1 MPVLNFIFL
10 LILILAI
17 NQFLLKKKILLNL
30 TGDKHQKFSSVSK
43 VPLTGGLFV
52 FFGSI
57 LFFKNDF
64 LILILFSGMILIL
77 GIFSDLKLIK
87 SALVRFFLQSII
99 VLSFLI
105 FNDIQLTNTRILFLD
120 NLLQNHLLNYLFLTF
135 CVLIVVNGSNF
146 IDGMNTLNI
155 GYYFILSLV
164 IYFLDLSDNTILHK
178 DLIIN
183 ILILLF
189 FLYLLNFFNK
199 IYLGD
204 SGSYFIGFIYAIFL
218 INIYFYNQFMSPFF
232 IILLLWYPCY
242 ENLFSILR
250 KYNLNSS
257 PMKPDTNHFHQ
268 LVFFFIKK
276 KYKLKTF
283 TSNIFT
289 AHIIN
294 FYNLIIFCIGFKY
307 LTKTEIQI
315 FLILFNIFFY
325 TIIYTKIYSYKYRK
339 GA

>member
-1 MPVLNFIFL
+1 MTIFNFIFL
-10 LILILAI
+10 LILILVI
-17 NQFLLKKKILLNL
+17 NQFLLKKKFLLSL
-30 TGDKHQKFSSVSK
+30 TGDKHQKFSSASK
-43 VPLTGGLFV
+43 VPLTGGLFI

-57 LFFKNDF
+57 LFLKNDS
-64 LILILFSGMILIL
+64 LILVIFSGIILIL

-87 SALVRFFLQSII
+87 SALVRFFLQIII
-99 VLSFLI
+99 VLFFLI
-105 FNDIQLTNTRILFLD
+105 FNDVQITNTRILYLD
-120 NLLQNHLLNYLFLTF
+120 NLLQNNLFNYFFVIF
-135 CVLIVVNGSNF
+135 CVLIVINGSNF
-146 IDGMNTLNI
+146 IDGMNTLSI
-155 GYYFILSLV
+155 GYYFILSSV
-164 IYFLDLSDNTILHK
+164 IYFLDLSDNIIFHK

-189 FLYLLNFFNK
+189 FVYLLNFFNK

-204 SGSYFIGFIYAIFL
+204 SGSYFIGFIYSIFL
-218 INIYFYNQFMSPFF
+218 INIYFYNQFISPFF

-242 ENLFSILR
+242 ENLFSIVR
-250 KYNLNSS
+250 KYNLNFS

-268 LVFFFIKK
+268 LIFFLIKK

-283 TSNIFT
+283 ASNILT

-307 LTKTEIQI
+307 LTKSEIQI
-315 FLILFNIFFY
+315 FLILFNIIFY
-325 TIIYTKIYSYKYRK
+325 TIIYSKILAYKYRK

>member
-1 MPVLNFIFL
+1 MTILNFIFL
-10 LILILAI
+10 FILILVI
-17 NQFLLKKKILLNL
+17 NQFLLKKNFLLSL
-30 TGDKHQKFSSVSK
+30 TGDKHQKFSSVYK
-43 VPLTGGLFV
+43 IPLTGGLFI

-57 LFFKNDF
+57 LFLKNDS
-64 LILILFSGMILIL
+64 LMLVIFSGLILIL

-87 SALVRFFLQSII
+87 SALLRFFLQIII
-99 VLSFLI
+99 VLFFLI
-105 FNDIQLTNTRILFLD
+105 FNDIQITNTRVLYLD
-120 NLLQNHLLNYLFLTF
+120 NLLQNNLFNYLFVTF
-135 CVLIVVNGSNF
+135 CVLIVINGSNF
-146 IDGMNTLNI
+146 IDGMNTLNV
-155 GYYFILSLV
+155 GYYFILSSV
-164 IYFLDLSDNTILHK
+164 IYFLDLNDNIILNR

-189 FLYLLNFFNK
+189 FVYLLNFFNK

-218 INIYFYNQFMSPFF
+218 INIYFFNQFISPFF

-242 ENLFSILR
+242 ENLFSIVR
-250 KYNLNSS
+250 KYNLNLS

-268 LVFFFIKK
+268 LIFFIIKK

-307 LTKTEIQI
+307 LTRSEIQI

-325 TIIYTKIYSYKYRK
+325 TFIYTKMLTYKYRK

>member
-1 MPVLNFIFL
+1 MTIFNFIFL
-10 LILILAI
+10 LIFILVI
-17 NQFLLKKKILLNL
+17 NQFLLKKKLLLSL

-43 VPLTGGLFV
+43 IPLTGGLFI

-57 LFFKNDF
+57 LFLKDDF
-64 LILILFSGMILIL
+64 LILVVFSGIILIL

-87 SALVRFFLQSII
+87 SALVKFFLQSAI

-105 FNDIQLTNTRILFLD
+105 FNDIQITNVRILFLD
-120 NLLQNHLLNYLFLTF
+120 SLLQNNLFNYLFATF
-135 CVLIVVNGSNF
+135 CVLIVINGSNF

-155 GYYFILSLV
+155 GYYFILSSV
-164 IYFLDLSDNTILHK
+164 VYFLDLSYSTILYK

-189 FLYLLNFFNK
+189 FIYLLNFFDK

-218 INIYFYNQFMSPFF
+218 IDIYFHNQYISPFF
-232 IILLLWYPCY
+232 IVLLLWYPCY

-257 PMKPDTNHFHQ
+257 PMKPDVNHLHQ
-268 LVFFFIKK
+268 LIFFFVKK

-283 TSNIFT
+283 VSNVLT

-294 FYNLIIFCIGFKY
+294 FYNIIIFCIGFKY

-325 TIIYTKIYSYKYRK
+325 TIIYTKIYGYKYRM
-339 GA
+339 GS